1 MEDVAPQD
9 QSQVWVRQCL
19 ARVEVRWLPSKLPK
33 GGKLE
38 GRVAVSMKQLKDGW
52 HVRRAMA
59 ERALC
64 IHFD

>member
-1 MEDVAPQD
+1 MATKD
-9 QSQVWVRQCL
+9 QSQVWVRQWL

-33 GGKLE
+33 GGVLE

-52 HVRRAMA
+52 HASRAMA

>member
-1 MEDVAPQD
+1 MWHHN
-9 QSQVWVRQCL
+9 QSQVWVGQWL
-19 ARVEVRWLPSKLPK
+19 VRVEVRWLPSEV
-33 GGKLE
+33 LE

-52 HVRRAMA
+52 HVRRVMA

>member
-1 MEDVAPQD
+1 MAPQV
-9 QSQVWVRQCL
+9 QSQVWVGQWL
-19 ARVEVRWLPSKLPK
+19 ARVEVRWLLLEVLE
-33 GGKLE
+33 GRVLE

-52 HVRRAMA
+52 HASRAMA